1 MVATDPVATS
11 AAGTLAVTTCLKTMA
26 LTSSGERLSKVPSG
40 SFPNASSEGAKTVK
54 ASAFFKVSTKP
65 RSETILTNVVKDPAP
80 TATSTTSPS
89 SSGSAC
95 LLSASGSASVKA
107 ALVAGRMTLSMTW
120 MTPLLAMT
128 SAATTLTVFPL

>member
-26 LTSSGERLSKVPSG
+26 LASSGERLSKVPSG

-65 RSETILTNVVKDPAP
+65 RSETILTNVVKDPAS

-89 SSGSAC
+89 SASLVMGS
-95 LLSASGSASVKA
+95 SA
-107 ALVAGRMTLSMTW
+107 LGRITLSMTW
-120 MTPLLAMT
+120 MTPFFAIT
-128 SAATTLTVFPL
+128 SAATTLTVFPP